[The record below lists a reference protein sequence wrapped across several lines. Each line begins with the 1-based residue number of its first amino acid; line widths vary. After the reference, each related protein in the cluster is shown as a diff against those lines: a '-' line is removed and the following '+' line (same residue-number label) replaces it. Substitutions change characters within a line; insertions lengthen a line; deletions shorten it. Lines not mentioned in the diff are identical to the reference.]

1 MKVWYNITSKN
12 QAHLVRTKTLQRI
25 VGELVSHIDQV
36 VVGVNVVQAMWFSLP
51 RCLTHIFAISKQTV
65 EVELIRVFAVCGQA
79 RITVED
85 KRDETSVRYL
95 KLHRRHGNTGSTDHS
110 NHTTTVSWIYKNDN
124 VYSLLLKLQEARLN
138 LRLGVF
144 QRGGGQRGSG
154 WHTGHGS
161 GKLGDRSG
169 QLLPGL
175 ERRGR
180 AKAPWHSQ
188 AGHLHG
194 RRLGHGNGGSQLI
207 RGTIIG
213 ILALVERGL
222 WFNLQVGSEVEANDR
237 EVIHQLDALK

>member
-1 MKVWYNITSKN
+1 MEIQAAQTIQIIPPRYHEFTRMTTSTHFSWNCRKPGLTWGL
-12 QAHLVRTKTLQRI
+12 AFSSEVVAR
-25 VGELVSHIDQV
+25 GEVAGI
-36 VVGVNVVQAMWFSLP
+36 
-51 RCLTHIFAISKQTV
+51 
-65 EVELIRVFAVCGQA
+65 
-79 RITVED
+79 
-85 KRDETSVRYL
+85 
-95 KLHRRHGNTGSTDHS
+95 
-110 NHTTTVSWIYKNDN
+110 
-124 VYSLLLKLQEARLN
+124 
-138 LRLGVF
+138 LGME
-144 QRGGGQRGSG
+144 G
-154 WHTGHGS
+154 

-180 AKAPWHSQ
+180 AIAPWHSQ

-237 EVIHQLDALK
+237 EVIHPLDALKYSCQT